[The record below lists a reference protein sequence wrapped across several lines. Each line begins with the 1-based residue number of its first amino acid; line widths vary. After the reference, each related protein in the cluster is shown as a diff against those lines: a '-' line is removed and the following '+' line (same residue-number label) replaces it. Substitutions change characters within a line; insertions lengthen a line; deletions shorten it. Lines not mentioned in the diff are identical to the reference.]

1 MIARN
6 EQLDLAQSFQHRPL
20 RARWALRTDDPS
32 SVNVARPKRLET
44 NLGWRIRNILVPSD
58 FSAGSV
64 EAVAQAAALAR
75 RCDAPLT
82 ILHVVDS
89 SPPTAR
95 THLGTAEELMQQ
107 LWATGT
113 AELRRLSESLAQQQ
127 TKTET
132 RIVEG
137 LPAEV
142 IIESSAGFDLLVINE
157 ERSRQSW
164 NLFSRHTV
172 RRVIEGAACPLL
184 VLHPRTEP
192 ELA

>member
-1 MIARN
+1 
-6 EQLDLAQSFQHRPL
+6 
-20 RARWALRTDDPS
+20 
-32 SVNVARPKRLET
+32 
-44 NLGWRIRNILVPSD
+44 
-58 FSAGSV
+58 
-64 EAVAQAAALAR
+64 
-75 RCDAPLT
+75 
-82 ILHVVDS
+82 
-89 SPPTAR
+89 
-95 THLGTAEELMQQ
+95 MQQ

-192 ELA
+192 EPA